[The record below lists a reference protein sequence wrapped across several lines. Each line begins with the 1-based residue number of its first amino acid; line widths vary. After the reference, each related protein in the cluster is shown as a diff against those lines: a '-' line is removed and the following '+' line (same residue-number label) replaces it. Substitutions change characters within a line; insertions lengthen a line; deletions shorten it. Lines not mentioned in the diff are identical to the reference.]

1 MEDYDRWG
9 AEGNWNEMMD
19 VMLREEGEGENLRK
33 MEDWRDKRR
42 EEKKQ
47 VGKRRGRREE
57 WKKRERRYGRR
68 SVWNVDVSGESIKRK
83 KR

>member
-1 MEDYDRWG
+1 MEDCDRWG
-9 AEGNWNEMMD
+9 VEGNWNEMMD
-19 VMLREEGEGENLRK
+19 VMLREEGEEENLRK
-33 MEDWRDKRR
+33 MEDWREKRR

-47 VGKRRGRREE
+47 VRKKRGRRDE
-57 WKKRERRYGRR
+57 WRKRERRYGRR